1 MNRGLQ
7 MKRIASVFLCLV
19 FFIVPYEALPA
30 DKLWGVHSARV
41 MSQSMP
47 WIAEKA
53 GLFRKYDL
61 EFPLVYIGSSPLA
74 TAAMLGGDGE
84 LLMDGGLG
92 IVRAYVQGNTELV
105 CIGGQ
110 KNILTQSILAKPP
123 IKRLEDLR
131 GKKVGVTR
139 IGATTHYFAT
149 QAFRKVGMEAG
160 RDYTMIQTGGA
171 PEMLAALLSGAI
183 DAGTLSPPLDGQALA
198 QGYQYVVY
206 GPDLRI
212 PQVAVGFMTRRSA
225 LAKRPQVLGR
235 FMRVMAEAAKIL
247 HTDKE
252 FTFKVLSK
260 QLRLNDRKALESS
273 YNEEIKV
280 LEPRLTIRSEAFQA
294 ILDDVAQT
302 DPRAK
307 KVKPEDFIDRRF
319 LDEMTK
325 SGFFDKLW
333 EEKS

>member
-1 MNRGLQ
+1 
-7 MKRIASVFLCLV
+7 MKPITSLSVWLV
-19 FFIVPYEALPA
+19 LITMHAEALPA
-30 DKLWGVHSARV
+30 DRLLGVHSARV

-47 WIAEKA
+47 WIAEEA
-53 GLFRKYDL
+53 GLFRRYEL

-92 IVRAYVQGNTELV
+92 PVRAFVQGTSELV

-171 PEMLAALLSGAI
+171 PEMLAALVSGAI
-183 DAGTLSPPLDGQALA
+183 DAGTLSSPLDAQAIAL
-198 QGYQYVVY
+198 GHQYIVY

-212 PQVAVGFMTRRSA
+212 AQVAVGFMTRRST
-225 LAKRPQVLGR
+225 LAKRPQILGR

-252 FTFKVLSK
+252 FTFKVLGK
-260 QLRLNDRKALESS
+260 QLRIDDRKILETG
-273 YNEEIKV
+273 YDAEIKA
-280 LEPRLTIRSEAFQA
+280 LEPRLTIRPEAFQA
-294 ILDDVAQT
+294 VLDDVAQI

-307 KVKPEDFIDRRF
+307 KVKPDDLIDRRF

-325 SGFFDKLW
+325 SGFFDQLW
-333 EEKS
+333 GEKS

>member
-1 MNRGLQ
+1 MKITAGLVWL
-7 MKRIASVFLCLV
+7 AFL
-19 FFIVPYEALPA
+19 IVPYAGLAA
-30 DKLWGVHSARV
+30 DKLLGIHSARV

-47 WIAEKA
+47 WIAEDA

-92 IVRAYVQGNTELV
+92 IVRAYVQGNAELV

-110 KNILTQSILAKPP
+110 KNILTQSILAKPL
-123 IKRLEDLR
+123 IKKLEDLR

-139 IGATTHYFAT
+139 IGSTTHYFAT
-149 QAFRKVGMEAG
+149 EAFRKIGMEAG
-160 RDYTMIQTGGA
+160 RDYTVIQTGGA
-171 PEMLAALLSGAI
+171 PEMLAALSTGAI
-183 DAGTLSPPLDGQALA
+183 EAGTLAPPLDAQAIAL
-198 QGYQYVVY
+198 GFHYVVY

-212 PQVAVGFMTRRSA
+212 PQVAVGFMTRRST
-225 LAKRPQVLGR
+225 LAKRPQILGR
-235 FMRVMAEAAKIL
+235 FMHALAEAAKIL

-260 QLRLNDRKALESS
+260 QLRVTDRKTLEAA
-273 YNEEIKV
+273 YNAEIKV

-302 DPRAK
+302 DARAK
-307 KVKPEDFIDRRF
+307 KIKPEDFIDRRF

-333 EEKS
+333 GEKS